1 MKGGPSRTQNAAR
14 FAAEIEIQRLA
25 RQSGE
30 DKPVLVALSGQA
42 SPRLQTALQSRGFTM
57 HDRISPGP
65 LK

>member
-14 FAAEIEIQRLA
+14 FAAEIQRLA
-25 RQSGE
+25 RQSRE

-42 SPRLQTALQSRGFTM
+42 SPRLQTELQSRGFTL
-57 HDRISPGP
+57 HDRVSPCP

>member
-14 FAAEIEIQRLA
+14 FAAEIQRLA

-30 DKPVLVALSGQA
+30 DKPVLAALSGQA
-42 SPRLQTALQSRGFTM
+42 SPRLQTELQSRGFTL
-57 HDRISPGP
+57 HDRVSPGP

>member
-14 FAAEIEIQRLA
+14 FAAEIQRLA
-25 RQSGE
+25 RQSRE

-42 SPRLQTALQSRGFTM
+42 SPRLQTELQSRDFTL
-57 HDRISPGP
+57 HDRVSPCP